1 MSKKK
6 KAPGVEEEELK
17 YSTAIDTHTEQ
28 GGLNK
33 MTGLQDSKEA
43 TSTSVRKESTEKM
56 LQARQMK
63 MKPEFGVAD
72 KDIEP
77 KKTLKSKAQARPNLE
92 PNKPQ
97 VRPLPTIKAP
107 NLAKS
112 EAENL
117 QRKRDL
123 DAKKIT
129 VTNQNTMQGELTR
142 SSHAR
147 HNVGVNRPH
156 MSRHLDTRTLNPS
169 VQRQNAVQAQTT
181 ITNITPS
188 NARVGSSTAK
198 TADKLKAL
206 KRQQDAKKKAV
217 AKKTAEMSVTPL
229 TPMPD
234 NNEDSNLRLKK

>member
-1 MSKKK
+1 
-6 KAPGVEEEELK
+6 
-17 YSTAIDTHTEQ
+17 
-28 GGLNK
+28 
-33 MTGLQDSKEA
+33 
-43 TSTSVRKESTEKM
+43 
-56 LQARQMK
+56 
-63 MKPEFGVAD
+63 
-72 KDIEP
+72 
-77 KKTLKSKAQARPNLE
+77 
-92 PNKPQ
+92 
-97 VRPLPTIKAP
+97 
-107 NLAKS
+107 
-112 EAENL
+112 
-117 QRKRDL
+117 
-123 DAKKIT
+123 
-129 VTNQNTMQGELTR
+129 
-142 SSHAR
+142 
-147 HNVGVNRPH
+147 